1 MSAGRFKDINDCMN
15 QMTAKYPDP
24 NIRKQVC
31 LRLMGETNAAS
42 SNANNKPKPK
52 ANPFPFQKGK

>member
-31 LRLMGETNAAS
+31 LRLMGETNAVS
-42 SNANNKPKPK
+42 SNANKPKPK
-52 ANPFPFQKGK
+52 ANPFQKGG